1 MRVTIHAPI
10 CGCGAPR
17 GRPETSAWTI
27 LGVEGG
33 RFQREGFFNHPIY
46 DPWQEEKV
54 ASRANPEAHQ
64 EVIRDEMSAKRASE
78 CLSILPVSKLV
89 YRLRNC
95 RVRNAEWMCMR
106 TCLRECVLI
115 STLPFA
121 FPRIGNRN
129 FPYCPSL
136 SRLSHPHSSGFVSL
150 ANIVFSVLS
159 STSHL
164 TL

>member
-1 MRVTIHAPI
+1 MWRAGGQTGDQRVDYL
-10 CGCGAPR
+10 GCGGWAISKR
-17 GRPETSAWTI
+17 R
-27 LGVEGG
+27 
-33 RFQREGFFNHPIY
+33 GFFEPHPRK
-46 DPWQEEKV
+46 EEKV

-64 EVIRDEMSAKRASE
+64 EVIRDEMSAKRASK
-78 CLSILPVSKLV
+78 CLSILLVSKLV